1 MSPATKIDTT
11 RTVGQYVLMQRIK
24 SARLLVVGAVL
35 LASCSPAADPP
46 SVTTP
51 PPTQPVPEPV
61 SDLESEVFEMVALAS
76 HPNGAQIRV
85 HRVELLADSTVVT
98 GAITNGSSFGISIG
112 QGAIELIT
120 DKGQAARLSAPFE
133 VASIEPA
140 GELDFAL
147 VFEALNDP
155 AAITLFVNSGG
166 GSSPSSPTTT
176 VPAFE
181 LGPIGLDP
189 DVTRPNLPEPVAV
202 RLSIVDVAAAGVE
215 LRIEGVNFSENRI
228 GVLVRIS
235 NPLALEAR
243 IAPSLALSLI
253 EDDLGNR
260 YPLVLPEGEGWI
272 SIPAAS
278 ARSGTLTFAGR
289 IHPEATSLNLA
300 LNAGTDS
307 RQDRGRFFPELIVRN
322 LELTGDG
329 TVALLPKAL
338 LLSDLIEH
346 PNDVQVQIFGVTFT
360 DVGIEVPVSLANG
373 RDETVGLASTGSL
386 LVDDLGNRYPIIP
399 SPDNP
404 RLLVDATTTAEATL
418 SFSGRIADSATS
430 LSVLFN
436 AGRSETDPETR
447 EPSFTFGPYPLER
460 TGERSEPVEAEVFAV
475 GLRSRLI
482 EDELAVS
489 QVDRITQ
496 TLTQFDATA
505 IDGGFQLTLPDSIIF
520 DFGSAE
526 LRPDARHALTLI
538 AEVLEFFGGDF
549 VIVVG
554 HSDSVGSAA
563 ANQRL
568 SEQRAQSVADAL
580 ILEHGISPDRV
591 SAEGR
596 GSTEPVA
603 PNLTPEGEDNPE
615 GRQLNRRVEIV
626 VLTDQPLPVP

>member
-1 MSPATKIDTT
+1 MHRGS
-11 RTVGQYVLMQRIK
+11 RILT
-24 SARLLVVGAVL
+24 LLVVGAVL
-35 LASCSPAADPP
+35 VVSCSPAADPP
-46 SVTTP
+46 ATTP
-51 PPTQPVPEPV
+51 PATEPVPEPLL
-61 SDLESEVFEMVALAS
+61 DLESEVFEMVALAS
-76 HPNGAQIRV
+76 HPNGSQIRV
-85 HRVELLADSTVVT
+85 DRVELLADSTVVT
-98 GAITNGSSFGISIG
+98 GAITNGSPFGIRIG
-112 QGAIELIT
+112 QGAIELMT
-120 DKGQAARLSAPFE
+120 DKGQAAGLSSPFG
-133 VASIEPA
+133 VSTIEPA
-140 GELDFAL
+140 GELVFAL
-147 VFEALNDP
+147 VFEPLNDP
-155 AAITLFVNSGG
+155 AAITLFVNRGG

-181 LGPIGLDP
+181 LGPFGLNP
-189 DVTRPNLPEPVAV
+189 DGTRPNLPEPVAV
-202 RLSIVDVAAAGVE
+202 RISTLDVAAAGVE
-215 LRIEGVNFSENRI
+215 LRIEGVNFTENRI

-272 SIPAAS
+272 SIPSAS

-289 IHPEATSLNLA
+289 IHPEATTLNLA

-329 TVALLPKAL
+329 TVAVLPQAL

-346 PNDVQVQIFGVTFT
+346 PNDVQVQIFGLNFT
-360 DVGIEVPVSLANG
+360 DVGMEVAVSLANN
-373 RDETVGLASTGSL
+373 RDETVGLASTGAL

-404 RLLVDATTTAEATL
+404 PLLVDATTTVEATL
-418 SFSGRIADSATS
+418 AFSGRLADSATS
-430 LSVLFN
+430 LSVVFN
-436 AGRSETDPETR
+436 AGRSETDPDTR

-460 TGERSEPVEAEVFAV
+460 TGERSEPVQAELFAV

-505 IDGGFQLTLPDSIIF
+505 IEGGFQLTLPDSIIF

-526 LRPDARHALTLI
+526 LRPDARHALALI
-538 AEVLEFFGGDF
+538 AEVLEYFGSDN

-554 HSDSVGSAA
+554 HSDSVGNAT

-580 ILEHGISPDRV
+580 ILEHGISTDRIT
-591 SAEGR
+591 AEGR

-603 PNLTPEGEDNPE
+603 PNLTAQGEDNPE

>member
-1 MSPATKIDTT
+1 MQPGSRISTA
-11 RTVGQYVLMQRIK
+11 GLLAALM
-24 SARLLVVGAVL
+24 AVL
-35 LASCSPAADPP
+35 LASCSPTQDSAPD
-46 SVTTP
+46 TTL
-51 PPTQPVPEPV
+51 PV
-61 SDLESEVFEMVALAS
+61 SDTAAEPVLDLESDVFEMLALAS

-85 HRVELLADSTVVT
+85 DRIELLAESTVVT
-98 GAITNGSSFGISIG
+98 GAVTNGSAFGITIG
-112 QGAIELIT
+112 QGTFELIT
-120 DKGQAARLSAPFE
+120 DKGQAAVLSTPFE
-133 VASIEPA
+133 VVSVEPA
-140 GELDFAL
+140 GELDFTL
-147 VFEALNDP
+147 RFEPLNDP
-155 AAITLFVNSGG
+155 AAVTLFVNRGG

-189 DVTRPNLPEPVAV
+189 DATRPNLPEPVAV
-202 RLSIVDVAAAGVE
+202 RLSTVDSAAAGVE
-215 LRIEGVNFSENRI
+215 LRIEGVNFTENRI

-272 SIPAAS
+272 TIPAAS
-278 ARSGTLTFAGR
+278 ARSGTLSFAGR
-289 IHPEATSLNLA
+289 IHPGATRLNLA
-300 LNAGTDS
+300 VNAGTDS
-307 RQDRGRFFPELIVRN
+307 RQDRGRLFPELIVRN
-322 LELTGDG
+322 IELAGDG
-329 TVALLPKAL
+329 TVALLPPAL
-338 LLSDLIEH
+338 LLSDAIDH
-346 PNDVQVQIFGVTFT
+346 PNDVRVQLFGATFS
-360 DVGIEVPVSLANG
+360 DVGIEIPVSIANG
-373 RDETVGLASTGSL
+373 RNETVGLAATGSL
-386 LVDDLGNRYPIIP
+386 LVDNMGNRYPFIP

-404 RLLVDATTTAEATL
+404 RLVVDAGTTVEATL
-418 SFSGRIADSATS
+418 AFSGRIADSATS
-430 LSVLFN
+430 LSVVFN
-436 AGRSETDPETR
+436 AGRSETDPNTR

-460 TGERSEPVEAEVFAV
+460 SGERSDPVEAEVFAV

-538 AEVLEFFGGDF
+538 AEVLEYFGTDL

-554 HSDSVGSAA
+554 HSDSVGNAD

-568 SEQRAQSVADAL
+568 SEQRARSVADAL
-580 ILEHGISPDRV
+580 IQEHGVSPDRIT
-591 SAEGR
+591 AEGR

-603 PNLTPEGEDNPE
+603 PNLTPDGEDNPE